1 MDARAKMVGMPAGAE
16 ERVGLLGPLR
26 LRVAGRELGAQDL
39 GGRKPKQVLEVLLV
53 HDGAPVAKDRIA
65 DLIWG
70 EALPADWPRT
80 LEAYV
85 SVLRKRLCSDRSLA
99 RRLVVTEP
107 GAYRFEAQ
115 SADIDVRRFD
125 DLVARAAAQQRGDRR
140 EMLESA
146 LSLVRGPLLADE
158 PYADWLEPTRRLYAE
173 RVVTV
178 QLDCAEERLVGG
190 EPRGALE
197 LARRVLAG
205 EPTRERAHRLVMLS
219 YYASGELVAAQRAFE
234 ECHTEV
240 GQSLGVDPLPE
251 TTAVRD
257 GIVAREPLL
266 SLLPAAVDATQTEG
280 PRGRTEYARSGA
292 TAIAFQVVGSGPRDV
307 VFIPGFVSHVEVCW
321 ELPAYARFLHRL
333 AAHGRL
339 VLFDK
344 RGTGMSDPVD
354 HQCSLEERIDD
365 IRVVMDAA
373 GSRAAVL
380 FGISEGG
387 PMSALFAQRYPERVE
402 AIVMFGTASRFFA
415 TADRPGAWTPDFYDT
430 YVASIDGA
438 WADGH
443 GQEFVNPSTAD
454 DERLREWTARYFR
467 LAASP
472 RMARQLLAMNASV
485 DVTDLLPSLDVPTLV
500 VHRRDERW
508 VRPDNARFLADHI
521 PGARL
526 ALVDGADHWPWV
538 GEAEP
543 VLDAV
548 DEFIAGLDR

>member
-1 MDARAKMVGMPAGAE
+1 M
-16 ERVGLLGPLR
+16 GPLC

-85 SVLRKRLCSDRSLA
+85 SVLRKQLCSDRSLA

-107 GAYRFEAQ
+107 GAYRFDAE

-125 DLVARAAAQQRGDRR
+125 DLVARAVGQRRGDRR

-146 LSLVRGPLLADE
+146 LGLVRGPLLADE

-173 RVVTV
+173 RVMTA

-197 LARRVLAG
+197 LARRVLDG

-219 YYASGELVAAQRAFE
+219 YYASGEPAAAQRAFE
-234 ECHTEV
+234 ECHTEI
-240 GQSLGVDPLPE
+240 GRSLGVGPLPE
-251 TTAVRD
+251 TTGVHD

-266 SLLPAAVDATQTEG
+266 SLLPAAVDAVQTGG
-280 PRGRTEYARSGA
+280 PRARTEYARSGA

-307 VFIPGFVSHVEVCW
+307 VFIPGFVSHIEVCW

-387 PMSALFAQRYPERVE
+387 PMSVLFADRYPQRVE
-402 AIVMFGTASRFFA
+402 GIVMFGTASRFFA
-415 TADRPGAWTPDFYDT
+415 AADRPGAWTPDFYQT
-430 YVASIDGA
+430 YLAGIDSA

-443 GQEFVNPSTAD
+443 GLELINPSTAG
-454 DERLREWTARYFR
+454 DERLREWTARYLR

-472 RMARQLLAMNASV
+472 RMARELLAMNASA

-508 VRPDNARFLADHI
+508 VRPDNARFLADQI

-538 GEAEP
+538 GDAEP

>member
-1 MDARAKMVGMPAGAE
+1 MPADADARVA
-16 ERVGLLGPLR
+16 LLGPLR
-26 LRVAGRELGAQDL
+26 VCVAGRDLGAQDL

-53 HDGAPVAKDRIA
+53 HDGALVAKDRIA

-85 SVLRKRLCSDRSLA
+85 SVLRKHLCSDRSLA

-107 GAYRFEAQ
+107 GAYRFEAE

-125 DLVARAAAQQRGDRR
+125 DLVARAATLRGGDRR

-146 LSLVRGPLLADE
+146 LGLVRGPLLADE
-158 PYADWLEPTRRLYAE
+158 PYADWVEPTRRLYAE
-173 RVVTV
+173 RVVTA

-190 EPRGALE
+190 DPTGAME
-197 LARRVLAG
+197 LARRVLDG

-219 YYASGELVAAQRAFE
+219 YYASGEPSAAQRAFE
-234 ECHTEV
+234 ECRSAI
-240 GQSLGVDPLPE
+240 GDSLGVGPLPE
-251 TTAVRD
+251 TIRVHD
-257 GIVAREPLL
+257 GIVGRESLL
-266 SLLPAAVDATQTEG
+266 SLVPAAVDAVRAGG
-280 PRGRTEYARSGA
+280 PRRRTEYVRSGA
-292 TAIAFQVVGSGPRDV
+292 TAIAFQVVGSGPCDV
-307 VFIPGFVSHVEVCW
+307 VFIPGFVSHIEVCW

-373 GSRAAVL
+373 GSKAAVL

-387 PMSALFAQRYPERVE
+387 PMSVLFAQRYPERVE
-402 AIVMFGTASRFFA
+402 GIVMCGAAARLFA
-415 TADRPGAWTPDFYDT
+415 TADRPGAWTPEFYET
-430 YVASIDGA
+430 YVAGIDSA

-443 GQEFVNPSTAD
+443 GVEFVNPSTAG

-472 RMARQLLAMNASV
+472 RMARELLAMNAYG
-485 DVTDLLPSLDVPTLV
+485 DVTDLLPSLSVPTLV

-508 VRPDNARFLADHI
+508 VRPENARFLADRI

-538 GEAEP
+538 GDAEP
-543 VLDAV
+543 VLAAV
-548 DEFIAGLDR
+548 DEFLAGLDR